1 MKGVRGLLIV
11 LAAVAMVGCKV
22 IPHGAVVAD
31 VDPKGWSAE
40 EQVSLRF
47 SATDTA
53 SLHTIRVVARR
64 EFDKLAEPMR
74 LQVRVVAPDSAEVSG
89 EVVLP
94 VVGDRQG
101 GSFEE
106 LKALWVEDAKL
117 QEGTYTFTL
126 TPTHEVEG
134 VWNVGVEIG
143 N

>member
-1 MKGVRGLLIV
+1 MRVVRGLLVV
-11 LAAVAMVGCKV
+11 LVAVAMVGCKV

-53 SLHTIRVVARR
+53 SLHTIRVVVRR
-64 EFDKLAEPMR
+64 EFDGVAEPMR

-94 VVGDRQG
+94 VGGSRQG

-106 LKALWVEDAKL
+106 VEALWVEDAKL
-117 QEGTYTFTL
+117 KEGTYTFTL
-126 TPTHEVEG
+126 APTHEVEG

>member
-31 VDPKGWSAE
+31 VDPKGWSAGE
-40 EQVSLRF
+40 GIDLCF

-64 EFDKLAEPMR
+64 EFDKLAEPVR
-74 LQVRVVAPDSAEVSG
+74 LKVRVVAPDSAEVSG

-94 VVGDRQG
+94 VSGSRHG

-117 QEGTYTFTL
+117 KEGTYTFTL
-126 TPTHEVEG
+126 APTHEVEG

>member
-64 EFDKLAEPMR
+64 EFDGVAEPVR
-74 LQVRVVAPDSAEVSG
+74 LQVRAVAPDSAEVSG

-94 VVGDRQG
+94 VSGSRHG

-117 QEGTYTFTL
+117 KEGTYTFTL
-126 TPTHEVEG
+126 APTHEVEG